1 MDEKNIMKLTSLLV
15 PENPVSRPRR
25 VLITGCLGQLGRTLQ
40 ATLTDH
46 VRLGIDLPDCDIT
59 DPAVAPFIE
68 THAPDIIIH
77 TAAYTNVDGAEANSD
92 LVFRINMGGTH
103 NLALAGQR
111 TGAPLLYI
119 STNEVF
125 DGTRTHTPYYEWEN
139 TNPLS
144 VYARSKAAGEAV
156 VRALL
161 QRFYIVRIAWLFA
174 PGGNNFPAKIIENAD
189 KHGQLR
195 VVSDEFGNPTYAPDL
210 AAAIAALIATDHY
223 GIYHLVNGGS
233 CSRYEFACEVL
244 RQAGRGHIPVTP
256 VAHTEWARP
265 STPPLHALLA
275 NTHAAALGITLRPWQ
290 QALAAFFQAS

>member
-1 MDEKNIMKLTSLLV
+1 MKLTSLLV
-15 PENPVSRPRR
+15 PENPVPHPRR

-59 DPAVAPFIE
+59 DPAVVPFIE
-68 THAPDIIIH
+68 AHAPDIIIH
-77 TAAYTNVDGAEANSD
+77 TAAYTNVDGAESDPD
-92 LVFRINMGGTH
+92 LVFRINMWGTH
-103 NLALAGQR
+103 NLALACQR

-125 DGTRTHTPYYEWEN
+125 DGTRTTSAYYEWE
-139 TNPLS
+139 TINPLS

-156 VRALL
+156 VRTLL

-174 PGGNNFPAKIIENAD
+174 PGGNNFPRKIIENAD
-189 KHGQLR
+189 KHGRLR

-210 AAAIAALIATDHY
+210 AVAISQLITTEHF

-233 CSRYEFACEVL
+233 CSRYEFASEVL
-244 RQAGRGHIPVTP
+244 RQAGRGHVPVTP
-256 VAHTEWARP
+256 VAHSEWERP

-275 NTHAAALGITLRPWQ
+275 NTNAAALGITLRPWQ
-290 QALAAFFQAS
+290 EALAAFFQTS